1 MAMPHPQVKY
11 LKCMLFIIYFVNIIL
26 SLSLNFFTRYM
37 IWSEISDWVTY
48 LSDQGWQLPP
58 LIPPPPTPP
67 PKLRHWGWQ
76 NTDNKNNYAFHSPDL
91 STTFIHVIYKLTA
104 WWHVCQKISHYMY
117 MYITN
122 IPVHNLF
129 SNNTSYEVKD
139 SV

>member
-1 MAMPHPQVKY
+1 MAMPHPQTKY
-11 LKCMLFIIYFVNIIL
+11 LKCTVFIIYFGNIML
-26 SLSLNFFTRYM
+26 SLLKCFYKTYDVIRNFRLGLLFIR
-37 IWSEISDWVTY
+37 SGVAVAPP
-48 LSDQGWQLPP
+48 LPP
-58 LIPPPPTPP
+58 S
-67 PKLRHWGWQ
+67 KLRHWRGRGWQ